1 MKAAVVDGAESIEV
15 RELQNPALAANQVRV
30 AVDVVGLCGSDLS
43 YYRRGANGAFVIRE
57 PLVLG
62 HEITGT
68 VVEIGAEVPASRE
81 PGEQG
86 SPPALVVGSRVVV
99 HPMWPCPPQG
109 ETTVPAHL
117 AAEPSSFLGSASTW
131 PHTNGGLAE
140 FLTVRPERLRVLP
153 EGLPNRRAVL
163 AEPLAVVLHALSQ
176 FRDSFEGLRVLVCG
190 SGPIGLL
197 AVVALK
203 RRGVAAVSVTD
214 LHQRPLDVALRVG
227 ASEAIRIDLGE
238 APATDAFDV
247 VIEATGV
254 PASLNAS
261 LAAVRAG
268 GTIIQLGMLSR
279 DGVTADLG
287 TLVVKEVALLGTHR
301 FAGELDDAISLL
313 ADAPECD
320 SIVTDSVE
328 LARVSEAFRRAGD
341 AVNSSKVLVTVAADS
356 SVYTDQLFSG

>member
-1 MKAAVVDGAESIEV
+1 MRAAVVDGANSIDV
-15 RELQNPALAANQVRV
+15 RELPDPVLASDSVRV

-43 YYRRGANGAFVIRE
+43 YYRKGANGAFVIRE

-68 VVEIGAEVPASRE
+68 VVEIG
-81 PGEQG
+81 G
-86 SPPALVVGSRVVV
+86 SVVAGRGSAPDLAVGSRVVV

-109 ETTVPAHL
+109 EATVPAYL
-117 AAEPSSFLGSASTW
+117 ADEPGSFLGSASTW

-153 EGLPNRRAVL
+153 DGLPNRRAVL
-163 AEPLAVVLHALSQ
+163 AEPLAVVLHALSRFQ
-176 FRDSFEGLRVLVCG
+176 GSFEGLRVLVCG

-197 AVVALK
+197 AVVALT
-203 RRGVAAVSVTD
+203 RRGVASVAVTD
-214 LHQRPLDVALRVG
+214 LHERPLDVALRVG
-227 ASEAIRIDLGE
+227 ASETVRIDLGE
-238 APATDAFDV
+238 SPAADAFDL

-254 PASLNAS
+254 PASLNAA
-261 LAAVRAG
+261 LAAVRPG

-287 TLVVKEVALLGTHR
+287 NLVIKEVALLGTHR

-313 ADAPECD
+313 AQAPECD
-320 SIVTDSVE
+320 NIVTDSVE

-341 AVNSSKVLVTVAADS
+341 PVNSSKVLVEVSANPH
-356 SVYTDQLFSG
+356 VYTDQLFSG